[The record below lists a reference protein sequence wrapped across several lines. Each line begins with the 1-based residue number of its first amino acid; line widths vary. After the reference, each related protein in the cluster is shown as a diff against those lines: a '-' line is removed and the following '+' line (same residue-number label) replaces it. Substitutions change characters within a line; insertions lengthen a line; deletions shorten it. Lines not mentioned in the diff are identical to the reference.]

1 MQRGKQREPLDP
13 DPLGPPGRSHI
24 NPPRLHGGPAAVEQ
38 TVRQAGA
45 RGAAPAGRGP
55 ARPEAFRDRCKSQSS
70 KTDAEGQAARPIGFG
85 ASRTP
90 CPISHRILS
99 ISMVDRCSRASGE
112 TGRGARGRA
121 RRARPRAPG
130 SISRPMQERCRGA
143 SSKNHWIPTL
153 SDPLAD
159 LTSNPLDFIGGP
171 MQWSKR

>member
-1 MQRGKQREPLDP
+1 MQRGKQQEPLDP

-24 NPPRLHGGPAAVEQ
+24 KPSRFHWWTDAVEQ
-38 TVRQAGA
+38 AVRQ
-45 RGAAPAGRGP
+45 

-143 SSKNHWIPTL
+143 SSKTFSQQAGQHL
-153 SDPLAD
+153 VL
-159 LTSNPLDFIGGP
+159 LRGGLVFVLCFAKHHVWGRRWYH
-171 MQWSKR
+171 QAVFDGLY